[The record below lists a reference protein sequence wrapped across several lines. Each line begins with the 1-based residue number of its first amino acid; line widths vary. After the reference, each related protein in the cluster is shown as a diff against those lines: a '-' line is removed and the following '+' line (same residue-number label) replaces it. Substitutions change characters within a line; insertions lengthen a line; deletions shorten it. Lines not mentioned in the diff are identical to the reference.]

1 MTDAEAIALL
11 LPILEGLDIITEQMD
26 VLAWVFGEQEI
37 LSDEAGQ
44 EEG

>member
-11 LPILEGLDIITEQMD
+11 LPILEGLDVIAEQMD
-26 VLAWVFGEQEI
+26 LFAYVFDEQEL

-44 EEG
+44 EED